1 MQQPLPTILC
11 LSFFPQNA
19 AQDMKISELERKLKA
34 KSDEARNLKVR
45 QAHAMAG
52 LQSSTLAVGDFSK
65 HLQKLH
71 VITIIYKHIYYF
83 HSFSLIYHLAPCM
96 PAQSCHLR
104 SLQPIAAIAP
114 AELQERMEKQM
125 DDTRATREKTQ
136 RDCQREVQE
145 PGV

>member
-52 LQSSTLAVGDFSK
+52 LQKLNTGSWGVFQAFTEITNF
-65 HLQKLH
+65 HYLQTNLLL
-71 VITIIYKHIYYF
+71 V
-83 HSFSLIYHLAPCM
+83 
-96 PAQSCHLR
+96 
-104 SLQPIAAIAP
+104 
-114 AELQERMEKQM
+114 
-125 DDTRATREKTQ
+125 
-136 RDCQREVQE
+136 
-145 PGV
+145 